1 MKPTARIL
9 VLTFPEKIL
18 RCQRQRFKVAY
29 LHCIFNRVN
38 LCVCIYLCL
47 WCCLCLCICICACLY
62 CWLLLWVKRSWAVNA
77 NVSRWH
83 ISPLV
88 AYLVAYLQCISPLN
102 ISLLYLETSL
112 ALPCLVLSSFER
124 GKCQRLL
131 CLHFCHSRPTCFWYI
146 SALTYIY
153 TYRVFFSYASSSTL
167 YPCQ

>member
-29 LHCIFNRVN
+29 LHCIFNRAN

-47 WCCLCLCICICACLY
+47 CCCLCLCICLCICAYLY

-83 ISPLV
+83 I
-88 AYLVAYLQCISPLN
+88 CI
-102 ISLLYLETSL
+102 
-112 ALPCLVLSSFER
+112 
-124 GKCQRLL
+124 
-131 CLHFCHSRPTCFWYI
+131 
-146 SALTYIY
+146 
-153 TYRVFFSYASSSTL
+153 ASSIEPIFVFVFIFVFAVVFVFVFVFVFVL
-167 YPCQ
+167 IFIVGYYFG